1 MLKRFALMFLG
12 VCAVLTSTMAAEE
25 GMLTVTTDPDGVEI
39 WLGDN
44 YIGNSPVIGKK
55 VPVGRYTVKL
65 IDPVM
70 RISQTEQVMITAN
83 ATVVIEKK
91 LKPKFGTLRINSVPE
106 DAEVYMTMPLGKTP
120 LVNEFINPGKYI
132 LEIRHPNKLYKSS
145 SENVTVTEGA
155 VQTVLDTLEMIQ
167 VDKPKPNHKKVIA
180 RLALGGLAAAGFTFA
195 IIRERDKQMH
205 LWDGNSGSEA
215 GRARTQEVIGITV
228 GALSIVGFEIIA
240 FF

>member
-1 MLKRFALMFLG
+1 MLKRFAVMILG
-12 VCAVLTSTMAAEE
+12 VCALFISTVVADE
-25 GMLTVTTDPDGVEI
+25 GMLTVTTDPEGVEV

-44 YIGNSPVIGKK
+44 YIGNSPITAKK
-55 VPVGRYTVKL
+55 VPVGRYTIKL

-70 RISQTEQVMITAN
+70 RISQTEQVLITEN

-132 LEIRHPNKLYKSS
+132 LEIRHPNKLYKPS
-145 SENVTVTEGA
+145 SESVTVTEG
-155 VQTVLDTLEMIQ
+155 VVNTVFDSLEMIQ
-167 VDKPKPNHKKVIA
+167 APVKKVNHKKVIA

-195 IIRERDKQMH
+195 IIKERDKQIH
-205 LWDGNSGSEA
+205 LSDGDSGSDA
-215 GRARTQEVIGITV
+215 GRARTQEVLGITV
-228 GALSIVGFEIIA
+228 GALSIIGFEIIA

>member
-1 MLKRFALMFLG
+1 MVKRFVLMFLG
-12 VCAVLTSTMAAEE
+12 VCTVLISTVVAEE
-25 GMLTVTTDPDGVEI
+25 GLLTVTTDPEGVEV

-44 YIGNSPVIGKK
+44 YIGNSPIAAKK

-120 LVNEFINPGKYI
+120 LVNEFINPGKNI

-145 SENVTVTEGA
+145 SENVTVSEG
-155 VQTVLDTLEMIQ
+155 VVNNVLDTLEMVQIK
-167 VDKPKPNHKKVIA
+167 VNNKKIIA

-195 IIRERDKQMH
+195 IIRERDKQLH
-205 LWDGNSGSEA
+205 LRDYNSGNDA
-215 GRARTQEVIGITV
+215 GRARTQEVLGITV
-228 GALSIVGFEIIA
+228 GALSIIGFEIIA

>member
-1 MLKRFALMFLG
+1 MLKRFAFMFLG
-12 VCAVLTSTMAAEE
+12 VCAVLISTAVAEE
-25 GMLTVTTDPDGVEI
+25 GMLTVTTDPEGVEV

-44 YIGNSPVIGKK
+44 YIGNSPITAKK
-55 VPVGRYTVKL
+55 VPIGRYTIKL

-70 RISQTEQVMITAN
+70 RISQAEQVMITEN

-145 SENVTVTEGA
+145 SENVTISEGA
-155 VQTVLDTLEMIQ
+155 VNTILDTLEMVQ
-167 VDKPKPNHKKVIA
+167 VPKVNNNKKIIA

-195 IIRERDKQMH
+195 IIKERDKQIH
-205 LWDGNSGSEA
+205 LKDGNSGDEA
-215 GRARTQEVIGITV
+215 GKARTQEVLGITV
-228 GALSIVGFEIIA
+228 GALSIIGFEIIA

>member
-12 VCAVLTSTMAAEE
+12 VCAVLISTVVAEE
-25 GMLTVTTDPDGVEI
+25 GMLTVTTDPEGVEV
-39 WLGDN
+39 WLGEN
-44 YIGNSPVIGKK
+44 YIGNSPIIAKK

-70 RISQTEQVMITAN
+70 RISQAEQVMITAN

-145 SENVTVTEGA
+145 SENVTVSEG
-155 VQTVLDTLEMIQ
+155 VVNSVLDTLEMVQ
-167 VDKPKPNHKKVIA
+167 VKANNKKVIA

-195 IIRERDKQMH
+195 IIKEKDKQLH
-205 LWDGNSGSEA
+205 LRDGNSGSDA
-215 GRARTQEVIGITV
+215 GRARTQEILGITV
-228 GALSIVGFEIIA
+228 GALSIIGFEIIA

>member
-12 VCAVLTSTMAAEE
+12 VCGILTSIMAAEE

-44 YIGNSPVIGKK
+44 YIGNSPIIAKK

-155 VQTVLDTLEMIQ
+155 VKNVLDTLEMIQ
-167 VDKPKPNHKKVIA
+167 VDKPKPNHKKVFA

-195 IIRERDKQMH
+195 IIKERDKQIH

-215 GRARTQEVIGITV
+215 GRARTQEVLGITV

>member
-1 MLKRFALMFLG
+1 MLNRFALMFLG
-12 VCAVLTSTMAAEE
+12 VCSVLISTVAAEE
-25 GMLTVTTDPDGVEI
+25 GMLTVTTDPEGVEV
-39 WLGDN
+39 WLGES
-44 YIGNSPVIGKK
+44 YIGNSPIMAKK

-132 LEIRHPNKLYKSS
+132 LEIRHPNKLYKPST
-145 SENVTVTEGA
+145 ENVTISEG
-155 VQTVLDTLEMIQ
+155 VVNSVLDTLEMIQ
-167 VDKPKPNHKKVIA
+167 VKKNHKKVIA

-195 IIRERDKQMH
+195 IIKERDKQFH
-205 LWDGNSGSEA
+205 LRDGNSGSEA
-215 GRARTQEVIGITV
+215 GRARTQEVLGITV
-228 GALSIVGFEIIA
+228 GALSIIGFEIIA

>member
-1 MLKRFALMFLG
+1 MLNRFALMFLG
-12 VCAVLTSTMAAEE
+12 VCTVLISAVVAED
-25 GMLTVTTDPDGVEI
+25 GMLTVTTDPEGVEV
-39 WLGDN
+39 WLGEN
-44 YIGNSPVIGKK
+44 YIGNSPITAKK
-55 VPVGRYTVKL
+55 VPVGRYTIKL

-132 LEIRHPNKLYKSS
+132 LEIRHPNKLYKPS
-145 SENVTVTEGA
+145 SENVTISEG
-155 VQTVLDTLEMIQ
+155 VVNTVLDTLETVQ
-167 VDKPKPNHKKVIA
+167 VPKVNNKKIIA
-180 RLALGGLAAAGFTFA
+180 RLALGGLAAAGFSFA
-195 IIRERDKQMH
+195 IIKERDKQLH
-205 LWDGNSGSEA
+205 LKDGNSGNDA
-215 GRARTQEVIGITV
+215 GKARTQEVLGITV
-228 GALSIVGFEIIA
+228 GALSIIGFEIIA